1 MTSPPPRVNASL
13 DRVAQHLVYLGV
25 YALQGMV
32 VAYFYTFLQGYLR
45 AWGLTD
51 EGRINWIQSVALT
64 PFIFKFLMGPVSDR
78 LELGRLGR
86 RIPYIV
92 LGLAALALGLLGLSH
107 VDPTRSPVG
116 FMTLATLAVAGLA
129 VADTVT
135 DGLILETTPAER
147 RATLQGRLASCRF
160 VATTISLV
168 GFGFWFD
175 RRGQGPGG
183 GDVALIF
190 LALITGVLLVAIP
203 ILAREP
209 RRWALRAPFSPP
221 SAMWQA
227 LGTLLKPGSLAVLG
241 FGAWYALM
249 GQGVEINLSNNYT
262 ARDWSD
268 ATIGWLAATRYA
280 GRAVGALSMST
291 IRSRLPGG
299 DRGLTAAA
307 LVGVGGTLAGAG
319 LATDLG
325 PAFAAAFLIGMGL
338 GFADATFFYLAMER
352 SDPRMAAST
361 FALFMAVTNL
371 SVVGGSV
378 FDAIRTA
385 VGGSYTTTFA
395 LVGGLTL
402 LALVVIRWIEPRVG
416 IETTGDAK
424 QP

>member
-1 MTSPPPRVNASL
+1 
-13 DRVAQHLVYLGV
+13 
-25 YALQGMV
+25 
-32 VAYFYTFLQGYLR
+32 
-45 AWGLTD
+45 
-51 EGRINWIQSVALT
+51 
-64 PFIFKFLMGPVSDR
+64 
-78 LELGRLGR
+78 
-86 RIPYIV
+86 
-92 LGLAALALGLLGLSH
+92 
-107 VDPTRSPVG
+107 
-116 FMTLATLAVAGLA
+116 
-129 VADTVT
+129 
-135 DGLILETTPAER
+135 
-147 RATLQGRLASCRF
+147 
-160 VATTISLV
+160 
-168 GFGFWFD
+168 
-175 RRGQGPGG
+175 
-183 GDVALIF
+183 
-190 LALITGVLLVAIP
+190 
-203 ILAREP
+203 
-209 RRWALRAPFSPP
+209 
-221 SAMWQA
+221 MWQA